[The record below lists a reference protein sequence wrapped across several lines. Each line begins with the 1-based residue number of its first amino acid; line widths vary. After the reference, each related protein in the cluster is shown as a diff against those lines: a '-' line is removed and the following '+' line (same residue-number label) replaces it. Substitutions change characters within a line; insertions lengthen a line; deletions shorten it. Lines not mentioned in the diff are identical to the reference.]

1 MSAAAVPC
9 KVPGMTTIICLHV
22 ANFIG
27 SRIPGLSLY
36 EVLWLPDLKSYCW
49 LFHKMLLVSLVE
61 FESSWCNL
69 KLHVLCDFA
78 IIWHL
83 YIEKRLQ

>member
-22 ANFIG
+22 ANIFIG

-36 EVLWLPDLKSYCW
+36 EVLWLPDLKSYCG

-61 FESSWCNL
+61 FESSW
-69 KLHVLCDFA
+69 
-78 IIWHL
+78 HL